1 MSQLS
6 GDRFGPVS
14 ADYFHGKRVEAVEEG
29 DKTEGSPVWTIIF
42 EGGARID
49 NYELEV
55 PTPKAIVGQ
64 AHTKTI
70 LDGTNKVT
78 RLLFGLE
85 EVVLNPM
92 KYSITDENY
101 TKGHEVFPQASDYNM
116 KTSLPPDP
124 SADRVA
130 EGPTG

>member
-1 MSQLS
+1 MSERLS

-14 ADYFHGKRVEAVEEG
+14 ADYFHGLRVQAVEEG
-29 DKTEGSPVWTIIF
+29 DKAEGSPVWSIVF
-42 EGGARID
+42 EGGSRID

-70 LDGTNKVT
+70 LEAQRT
-78 RLLFGLE
+78 RLFFGLE

-92 KYSITDENY
+92 KYSITDANY
-101 TKGHEVFPQASDYNM
+101 TQGHEVFPQTSDYNEIP
-116 KTSLPPDP
+116 LPPDP
-124 SADRVA
+124 SPDRVVD
-130 EGPTG
+130 GPTG